1 MERHHFGLGV
11 REERNKGIHIFNL
24 KSNSSTRVSH
34 DDFKICSGFCSFFV
48 PQFTHLPKLVNDGI
62 FLEFCSQSLY

>member
-34 DDFKICSGFCSFFV
+34 DDFKICSGFCS
-48 PQFTHLPKLVNDGI
+48 L
-62 FLEFCSQSLY
+62 FCTTIYSLA